1 MLGNKVREFRKSRH
15 LTLAELAANLG
26 ISESYLSQL
35 ESEKVDPSLS
45 LVRKLA
51 SEFHVPIA
59 AFFDMEYEKPIVTR
73 LGDRVVT
80 TLNNESVILSKLSP
94 AGDNV
99 LLNICEFVLQP
110 DAEMMHTSTKYHTC
124 LFVMEGS
131 LSITFG
137 ETQANLS
144 EGDSIFLPS
153 KNCARLTND
162 SSIVCK
168 GLLSTKEEN
177 GGTA

>member
-51 SEFHVPIA
+51 SEFQVPIA

-94 AGDNV
+94 AG
-99 LLNICEFVLQP
+99 C
-110 DAEMMHTSTKYHTC
+110 
-124 LFVMEGS
+124 
-131 LSITFG
+131 
-137 ETQANLS
+137 
-144 EGDSIFLPS
+144 FL
-153 KNCARLTND
+153 
-162 SSIVCK
+162 V
-168 GLLSTKEEN
+168 
-177 GGTA
+177 

>member
-35 ESEKVDPSLS
+35 ESEKVDPSIS

-51 SEFHVPIA
+51 AEFQVPIA

-73 LGDRVVT
+73 LSDREVT
-80 TLNNESVILSKLSP
+80 TLKNKSVVLSKISP
-94 AGDNV
+94 AANNV
-99 LLNICEFVLQP
+99 ILNICEFLLQP
-110 DAEMMHTSTKYHTC
+110 NAEMVHTSNTYHTC

-131 LSITFG
+131 MSVTFG

-144 EGDSIFLPS
+144 EGDSIFLPADT
-153 KNCARLTND
+153 CARLTND
-162 SSIVCK
+162 SSVTCK

-177 GGTA
+177 GGMA